1 MRDEELKRIME
12 SKKDSVLK
20 ALRNRLTLEKWDGY
34 SSVWMYNILID
45 EVECI
50 SDVVYIKT
58 MLMFGKPFVNCFLEK
73 EDLDVYK
80 WVFNIIDSEVS
91 NRISENFEKEMN
103 YFVNVKDLTLG
114 DKNEFLDD
122 EV

>member
-20 ALRNRLTLEKWDGY
+20 ALRNRLTLEKWDGH
-34 SSVWMYNILID
+34 SPVWMYNILTD

-50 SDVVYIKT
+50 SDISCIKT
-58 MLMFGKPFVNCFLEK
+58 ILTFGKPFINCFLEK
-73 EDLDVYK
+73 EDLDVYQ

-91 NRISENFEKEMN
+91 NRISEGFEKEVDF
-103 YFVNVKDLTLG
+103 FVNVKDLALG
-114 DKNEFLDD
+114 DMNCF
-122 EV
+122 V

>member
-20 ALRNRLTLEKWDGY
+20 ALRNRLILEKWDGY
-34 SSVWMYNILID
+34 SPVWMYNILTD

-50 SDVVYIKT
+50 SDISCIKT
-58 MLMFGKPFVNCFLEK
+58 ILIFGKPFINCFLEK

-80 WVFNIIDSEVS
+80 WVYNTIETEIS
-91 NRISENFEKEMN
+91 NRMLESLEKEIGS
-103 YFVNVKDLTLG
+103 FVNVKDLALG
-114 DKNEFLDD
+114 DTNCF
-122 EV
+122 V

>member
-1 MRDEELKRIME
+1 MRDEELKKIME
-12 SKKDSVLK
+12 SKKDLVLK
-20 ALRNRLTLEKWDGY
+20 AFRNRLTLEKWDEY
-34 SSVWMYNILID
+34 SPVWMYNILTD

-50 SDVVYIKT
+50 SDVVCIKT

-73 EDLDVYK
+73 EDLDVYQ
-80 WVFNIIDSEVS
+80 WVSNIIDSEVS

>member
-1 MRDEELKRIME
+1 MRDKELKRIME

-20 ALRNRLTLEKWDGY
+20 ALRNRLSLEKWDGC
-34 SSVWMYNILID
+34 SPVWMYNILTD

-50 SDVVYIKT
+50 SDIDCIKT
-58 MLMFGKPFVNCFLEK
+58 TLIFGKPFINCFLEK

-91 NRISENFEKEMN
+91 NRILEGFEKEIN
-103 YFVNVKDLTLG
+103 YFANVKDLNLG
-114 DKNEFLDD
+114 DKNYFNTM
-122 EV
+122 V